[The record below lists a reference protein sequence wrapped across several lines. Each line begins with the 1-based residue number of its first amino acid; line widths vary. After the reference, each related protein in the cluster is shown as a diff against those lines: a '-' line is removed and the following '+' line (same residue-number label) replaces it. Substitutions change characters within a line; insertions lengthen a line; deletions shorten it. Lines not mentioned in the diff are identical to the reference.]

1 MPEQR
6 TIVFVHGLWLAASS
20 WRPWQDRFEAAGYAT
35 VAPTWPGEAELIDV
49 ARAAPERQAGYGV
62 KAVTD
67 HFVAAIAGIDPKPIV
82 VGHSF
87 GGLVAQQLLAR
98 GVVDAAVAIS
108 PAQMRGIL
116 ILPPAQLKT
125 AFPVLRKPSNKSK
138 AVALTADQFAKGFG
152 NALERSES
160 DALWAQWN
168 IPSPARPLFQGAAA
182 NFNPKTEAAVDT
194 KAARGPLLIIGAGQ
208 DHTVPAS
215 VSRAAFKR
223 YGKATT
229 VNEYQ
234 QLDDRGHSL
243 VIDHGWGGVAD
254 IAAAWLTAQGR

>member
-1 MPEQR
+1 MSTPLKEMRCLNNERSSSSTDCGSPQ
-6 TIVFVHGLWLAASS
+6 SS

-67 HFVAAIAGIDPKPIV
+67 HFVSAIAGIDPKPIV
-82 VGHSF
+82 IGHSF

-125 AFPVLRKPSNKSK
+125 AFPVLSKPKNKSK

-152 NALERSES
+152 NALERAES

-168 IPSPARPLFQGAAA
+168 IPSPARPLFQG
-182 NFNPKTEAAVDT
+182 PRPTST
-194 KAARGPLLIIGAGQ
+194 RRPRLPSTRRPSAARC
-208 DHTVPAS
+208 
-215 VSRAAFKR
+215 
-223 YGKATT
+223 
-229 VNEYQ
+229 
-234 QLDDRGHSL
+234 
-243 VIDHGWGGVAD
+243 
-254 IAAAWLTAQGR
+254 

>member
-1 MPEQR
+1 M
-6 TIVFVHGLWLAASS
+6 
-20 WRPWQDRFEAAGYAT
+20 
-35 VAPTWPGEAELIDV
+35 
-49 ARAAPERQAGYGV
+49 
-62 KAVTD
+62 
-67 HFVAAIAGIDPKPIV
+67 
-82 VGHSF
+82 
-87 GGLVAQQLLAR
+87 
-98 GVVDAAVAIS
+98 AIS

-125 AFPVLRKPSNKSK
+125 AFPVLSKPSNKSK

-223 YGKATT
+223 YA
-229 VNEYQ
+229 Q
-234 QLDDRGHSL
+234 GH
-243 VIDHGWGGVAD
+243 HGERVPAARRPRPLTCHRPRLGRRRRHRCGVAHR
-254 IAAAWLTAQGR
+254 AGALNPGR